1 MTNDII
7 ALQSDTRSELYE
19 HVKDSQS
26 QYDTQ
31 TMDAATANQEQTQ
44 PVPMMQEDEDRDDVI
59 DDDTEMKPDDS
70 DQVDVGFVYN
80 IEPNLRSCVTEKKH
94 FKVFNLSRNCTARL
108 QKILRLE

>member
-1 MTNDII
+1 MLTNDIVAI
-7 ALQSDTRSELYE
+7 QSDKRSELYE

-44 PVPMMQEDEDRDDVI
+44 PVPMMQEDEDHDDVI

-70 DQVDVGFVYN
+70 DQVDVCFVYN
-80 IEPNLRSCVTEKKH
+80 TEPNQIDQL
-94 FKVFNLSRNCTARL
+94 
-108 QKILRLE
+108 